1 MVCVLGGESR
11 YHKLKIF
18 ILFHL
23 FKYKY
28 KFYIKLF
35 TYKGTSGDLNLK
47 LSPNEKFRKT
57 RPKEFN
63 SILMATSMV
72 SFLKQNKKKQ

>member
-1 MVCVLGGESR
+1 MTAGTTNYLFC
-11 YHKLKIF
+11 F
-18 ILFHL
+18 IYLN
-23 FKYKY
+23 KYKY

-35 TYKGTSGDLNLK
+35 THKGTSGDLNLK
-47 LSPNEKFRKT
+47 LSPNEKFQKT

-72 SFLKQNKKKQ
+72 SFLKQNNNNNIKKNQ